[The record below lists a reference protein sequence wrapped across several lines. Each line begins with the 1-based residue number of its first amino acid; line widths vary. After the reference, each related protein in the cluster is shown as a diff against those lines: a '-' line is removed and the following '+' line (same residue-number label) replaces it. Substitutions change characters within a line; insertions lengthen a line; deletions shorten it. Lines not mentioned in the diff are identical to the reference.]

1 MTLRY
6 ARPTPARGPE
16 RHDPTIEELDKK
28 ARKLAER
35 TLGDSEQLVAVI
47 RGRSRQ
53 AMIVTDR
60 RIIMVKPGLLAGAWL
75 GPKAAAFPLTE
86 ITTVNVHAGRG
97 MGALELVIAGR
108 PREAKADLTTAFQSP
123 TWLPCHPSVSGSP
136 LIGELRSYIHSDGR
150 SRSAVPSSPLSTAGS
165 AGRTEAS

>member
-1 MTLRY
+1 MT
-6 ARPTPARGPE
+6 
-16 RHDPTIEELDKK
+16 PTIEELDKK

-35 TLGDSEQLVAVI
+35 TLGDGEQVVAVI

-60 RIIMVKPGLLAGAWL
+60 RIIMVKPGLLAGPWL
-75 GPKAAAFPLTE
+75 GAKAAAFALTE

-108 PREAKADLTTAFQSP
+108 AREAKADLTTAFQSP
-123 TWLPCHPSVSGSP
+123 TWLPCHPSVSNSP
-136 LIGELRSYIHSDGR
+136 LIGELRSYIHSDGQ
-150 SRSAVPSSPLSTAGS
+150 SRSAYTELA
-165 AGRTEAS
+165 AFDGRTGGPAEAS